1 MYMCMNSR
9 MAAFN
14 LVIWCPIAK
23 LPNLNISAFAGLSE
37 KKVDATVL
45 LTLEWL
51 SFLKST
57 LKSKQ
62 RTLALWQPW

>member
-1 MYMCMNSR
+1 MKYR

-23 LPNLNISAFAGLSE
+23 PPNSIYNIAFE
-37 KKVDATVL
+37 KVDATVL

-51 SFLKST
+51 SFL
-57 LKSKQ
+57 SKQ